1 MSNKIAFDA
10 LWDESPIDVTPEVNF
25 IWSIANKLRGSYM
38 PDKYGDVII
47 PMTILRRLKCALEP
61 TKKAVTDMFAKNP
74 NYPPKAMYRIS
85 GYQFYNTSPYTLK
98 ELCNEPDNIK
108 SNFKV
113 YIQGF
118 SAEVQEIF
126 NGLEMFSHIDKMDK
140 DGCLFSVVQAFDDLD
155 LDPKTYDSIK
165 MGYIFEH
172 LIGKFYQNVDAG
184 QFYTGRDIIK
194 CLVAVLISEGC
205 DDIFDDGKVVT
216 VCDQACG
223 TGGMMWF
230 REMIY
235 FSRDYSDIPRQLLEY
250 PNDANILRAISNYA
264 KAADVGIE
272 DMRFEINGKQIDEE
286 AASSEEIRAELVQF
300 MRLLSETSNDSETNL
315 KAISIHQG
323 KDKIGKTSVYT
334 MELADESDG
343 TRKLMALAPA
353 IESVLTKGGL
363 LLVDGIEKELHPAL
377 VEFVI
382 AKFQSKKTNPNGA
395 QIVFT
400 THNTDLLDMEL
411 LRKDQLYFVDKNSE
425 GVSELYGIRDFST
438 CATANIRKGYL
449 IGKYGAT
456 PNIEIEEL

>member
-1 MSNKIAFDA
+1 M
-10 LWDESPIDVTPEVNF
+10 
-25 IWSIANKLRGSYM
+25 
-38 PDKYGDVII
+38 
-47 PMTILRRLKCALEP
+47 
-61 TKKAVTDMFAKNP
+61 
-74 NYPPKAMYRIS
+74 
-85 GYQFYNTSPYTLK
+85 
-98 ELCNEPDNIK
+98 
-108 SNFKV
+108 
-113 YIQGF
+113 
-118 SAEVQEIF
+118 
-126 NGLEMFSHIDKMDK
+126 
-140 DGCLFSVVQAFDDLD
+140 
-155 LDPKTYDSIK
+155 
-165 MGYIFEH
+165 
-172 LIGKFYQNVDAG
+172 
-184 QFYTGRDIIK
+184 
-194 CLVAVLISEGC
+194 
-205 DDIFDDGKVVT
+205 
-216 VCDQACG
+216 
-223 TGGMMWF
+223 
-230 REMIY
+230 
-235 FSRDYSDIPRQLLEY
+235 
-250 PNDANILRAISNYA
+250 RAISNYA

-323 KDKIGKTSVYT
+323 KDKIGKPSVYT

-377 VEFVI
+377 VEFVVV
-382 AKFQSKKTNPNGA
+382 KFQSKKTNPHGA

-425 GVSELYGIRDFST
+425 GVSELYGIRDFSA

-449 IGKYGAT
+449 LGKYGAT